1 MAVHVHKKASESFL
15 NALAE
20 TRKQFGP
27 FNPKTY
33 NYLRAFDNLP
43 SIKANPK
50 IWGEIQKIGT
60 ILKQLR
66 ESRAANKRYNPP
78 DWKFWE
84 SVAVNK
90 ETVRKAQSVFEKF
103 QRSPKPKVDLTS
115 WSDRYLASMETHY
128 DRFKHNKEVAE
139 QRLAELKEE
148 IKNIRATAEL
158 MEVMEI
164 SEVTEMHPEW
174 VERMID
180 DMKNSRWHIIFP
192 DPPEA
197 VEGLLATVQKKVGPI
212 TKIDDI
218 LTYQQRAFQIWT
230 TEKMNVLK
238 DIAEKEREM
247 DIYLDEHPTGH
258 GGH

>member
-1 MAVHVHKKASESFL
+1 MAVQRKASESFL

-20 TRKQFGP
+20 TRKQFP
-27 FNPKTY
+27 PYDPKTF
-33 NYLRAFDNLP
+33 NYLKAFDNLP

-50 IWGEIQKIGT
+50 IWGEIQKIGA
-60 ILKQLR
+60 ILKQVR
-66 ESRAANKRYNPP
+66 ESRAAHKKYNPP
-78 DWKFWE
+78 DFKFWE

-90 ETVRKAQSVFEKF
+90 DTVRRAKAVFEKF

-115 WSDRYLASMETHY
+115 WSERYLASMETHY
-128 DRFKHNKEVAE
+128 NRFKHNKEVAE
-139 QRLAELKEE
+139 QRMAELKEE
-148 IKNIRATAEL
+148 IKNIKATSEL
-158 MEVMEI
+158 MEVMEV
-164 SEVTEMHPEW
+164 SEVAEMHPEW
-174 VERMID
+174 VERMVD
-180 DMKNSRWHIIFP
+180 DMKNARWHIIFP

-197 VEGLLATVQKKVGPI
+197 VEGVWPTVQKKVGPI

-238 DIAEKEREM
+238 DIAEKEREI